1 MISNIK
7 KFVKNFAMKR
17 PLISLAIVL
26 LLVTGIFF
34 LFKETVFSNKDES
47 KLTKDSLEMTS
58 KDSLEPPADTIPE
71 TKVLSPEELHYDAIL
86 VDTHNDFV
94 YQVSQRGAVFGKDN
108 NWTHSDLPKFREG
121 GLDVQVF
128 SAWIPMS
135 KIRRSYDFVL
145 GQIDILK
152 GFERANP
159 EDIEFANSYED
170 ILRIV
175 NEGKICGMIG
185 VEGGTVVESD
195 LDNINRLFA
204 MGVRYIGLTWNNSNL
219 IGTSARDETERGIG
233 GLTDFG
239 FDVIKRMDEVGML
252 IDVSHLGE
260 ASFWDVIKTTKN
272 PIIASH
278 SNSYTI
284 HPHYRNLTDEQIKAI
299 AEGGGVIQVNF
310 HRSFLG
316 EASLQ
321 RVFEHIDYIK
331 NLVGVDYIGIGSDFD
346 GGIDTPSEL
355 SDATMYPNLTKKL
368 LSEGYTQ
375 EDVRK
380 ILGLNFLRAFKQ
392 VCG

>member
-7 KFVKNFAMKR
+7 IFVMKR
-17 PLISLAIVL
+17 PLISTVIILF
-26 LLVTGIFF
+26 LVTGIFF
-34 LFKETVFSNKDES
+34 LFKETVFSNKEENKPIKDS
-47 KLTKDSLEMTS
+47 TQMTSQDSLETS
-58 KDSLEPPADTIPE
+58 ADSIVE
-71 TKVLSPEELHYDAIL
+71 TRTLTPEELHFDALL

-94 YQVSQRGAVFGKDN
+94 YQVSQRGAVFGRN
-108 NWTHSDLPKFREG
+108 NKNTHSDLPKFREG

-145 GQIDILK
+145 GQVDILK

-159 EDIEFANSYED
+159 DDIEFANSYED
-170 ILRIV
+170 IIRIV

-195 LDNINRLFA
+195 LDNINRLFE

-219 IGTSARDETERGIG
+219 IASSARDETERGIQG
-233 GLTDFG
+233 GLTEFG
-239 FDVIKRMDEVGML
+239 FEVIKRMDDVGML

-260 ASFWDVIKTTKN
+260 ASFWDVIETTKN

-299 AEGGGVIQVNF
+299 AKGGGVIQVNF

-331 NLVGVDYIGIGSDFD
+331 KLVGVDYIGIGSDFD

-355 SDATMYPNLTKKL
+355 ADATMYPNLTKKL

-375 EDVRK
+375 EEVRK
-380 ILGLNFLRAFKQ
+380 ILGLNFLRVFKK